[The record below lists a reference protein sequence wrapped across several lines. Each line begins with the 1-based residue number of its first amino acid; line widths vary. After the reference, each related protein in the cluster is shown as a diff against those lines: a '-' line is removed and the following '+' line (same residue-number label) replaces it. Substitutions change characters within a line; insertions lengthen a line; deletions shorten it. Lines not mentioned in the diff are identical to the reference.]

1 MLSKTLAEEAAW
13 KFAKENAIDMVAI
26 NPGLVIGPFL
36 QPTLLNTSVEAV
48 LKLVNHDPR
57 KMEHLLALDG
67 AKERLHLFKAD
78 LLEEGS
84 FDSVVDGCKGVF
96 HTASPVINYSADP
109 QTELIEPALKGTL
122 NVLRSC
128 AKDPSIKRVV
138 ITSSM
143 AAVAFNGKPLAPDVL
158 IDETWFSDAA
168 LCEKS
173 KLWYSLSKTLAEAAA
188 WKFAKEN
195 AIDMVTINPGFV
207 IGPLLQPTLN
217 TSVDPI
223 LKLVNGAK
231 TFSNATY
238 RWADVRDVANAHILA
253 FESPSAS
260 GRYCLVGRVMHCYE
274 VVKILHELFPDLNL
288 PEKSVDDNPFA
299 PTYQVSKE
307 RAENLGLNFTPV
319 EVSLKD
325 TVESLK
331 EKKLLVFDSS
341 YLTAIQANDYK

>member
-1 MLSKTLAEEAAW
+1 MSGGAEKVVCVTGASGYIASW
-13 KFAKENAIDMVAI
+13 
-26 NPGLVIGPFL
+26 LVKLLL
-36 QPTLLNTSVEAV
+36 QRGYTVKATVRDPN
-48 LKLVNHDPR
+48 DPR
-57 KMEHLLALDG
+57 KVEHLLALDG

-84 FDSVVDGCKGVF
+84 FDSVVDGCNGVF

-128 AKDPSIKRVV
+128 AKGPSIKRVV

-173 KLWYSLSKTLAEAAA
+173 KLWYALSKTLAEVAA
-188 WKFAKEN
+188 WKFVKEN

-217 TSVDPI
+217 TSVEPI

-260 GRYCLVGRVMHCYE
+260 GRYCLVGGVMHYYE
-274 VVKILHELFPDLNL
+274 VVKILHELFPDMNL
-288 PEKSVDDNPFA
+288 PEKSVDDNPFV

-331 EKKLLVFDSS
+331 EKKLLSV
-341 YLTAIQANDYK
+341 